1 MDRPSC
7 SKVPQ
12 CFGSRILRAQSP
24 PLHRYD
30 QLAPCPKGR
39 HYSLTGGSVKLERVR
54 VPKAPKGP
62 SVSSRRFQPAES
74 RSEAFTPTPPGLIP
88 QAQDPFRAGQV
99 FPSLRGF
106 HPREVARGCSTPMG
120 SNIFSPLVRRFY
132 LRLMILFP
140 FGELRGRRRNPDSPS
155 LSLVTRHLSLLE

>member
-62 SVSSRRFQPAES
+62 ALSSRRFQPAES
-74 RSEAFTPTPPGLIP
+74 RAERMTPTPTGLIP
-88 QAQDPFRAGQV
+88 PARDPFRAGTG
-99 FPSLRGF
+99 FSPPSRGF
-106 HPREVARGCSTPMG
+106 HPASAGLFTACPFGAVPAPSSRVARIAVL
-120 SNIFSPLVRRFY
+120 SNVALPGL
-132 LRLMILFP
+132 
-140 FGELRGRRRNPDSPS
+140 
-155 LSLVTRHLSLLE
+155 

>member
-62 SVSSRRFQPAES
+62 ALSSRRFQPAES
-74 RSEAFTPTPPGLIP
+74 RAERMTPTPKGLTVVRP
-88 QAQDPFRAGQV
+88 LQGRHRFFAS
-99 FPSLRGF
+99 FPWVSPTATHGMPLRGNS
-106 HPREVARGCSTPMG
+106 RLIISGCQNRG
-120 SNIFSPLVRRFY
+120 PL
-132 LRLMILFP
+132 
-140 FGELRGRRRNPDSPS
+140 
-155 LSLVTRHLSLLE
+155 